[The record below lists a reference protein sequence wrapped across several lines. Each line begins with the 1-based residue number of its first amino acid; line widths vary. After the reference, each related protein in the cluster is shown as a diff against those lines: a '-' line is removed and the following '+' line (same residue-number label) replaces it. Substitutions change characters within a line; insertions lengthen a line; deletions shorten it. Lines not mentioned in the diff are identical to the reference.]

1 MAFAMALAAG
11 KASLEACPHASDE
24 AKEALGA
31 ASEPPIRSV
40 VIGTGENAL
49 TTGGELVLF
58 RHDKTFYNPTGLA
71 VEVRDDLDEAALKAR
86 VEAINNLSFTRV
98 GITQR
103 VNLVAVIHTSSDATG
118 FSRVVAAV
126 KSHTALPLVLK
137 TADPAV
143 AEAACAACGQDRPL
157 IWGASESNA
166 EAMTELA
173 KKHGCP
179 LVVSAPDLAKLA
191 ALSERITGAGYKD
204 LVLHL
209 DCENTADTLQALTI
223 IRRMALKKQFRPFGF
238 PVLVKA
244 AGQNPY
250 QVAAAAGTYIAKY
263 GSIVVLDVADPVLF
277 RPLVTL
283 RQDIYTDP
291 QKPIQVEATCY
302 AIGNVR
308 EDSPVLVTTNF
319 SLTYFSVVNEIE
331 ASRVPAY
338 LVTVNTDGTSVL
350 TAWAAGKFGSEQIAE
365 ALEQNRVG
373 EKVNHRKVIIPG
385 YVAMISGRLAEKS
398 GWEVLVGPR
407 EAAGL
412 PKYLRS
418 LAR

>member
-1 MAFAMALAAG
+1 
-11 KASLEACPHASDE
+11 
-24 AKEALGA
+24 
-31 ASEPPIRSV
+31 
-40 VIGTGENAL
+40 
-49 TTGGELVLF
+49 VL
-58 RHDKTFYNPTGLA
+58 
-71 VEVRDDLDEAALKAR
+71 
-86 VEAINNLSFTRV
+86 
-98 GITQR
+98 
-103 VNLVAVIHTSSDATG
+103 DAT
-118 FSRVVAAV
+118 
-126 KSHTALPLVLK
+126 
-137 TADPAV
+137 
-143 AEAACAACGQDRPL
+143 
-157 IWGASESNA
+157 
-166 EAMTELA
+166 
-173 KKHGCP
+173 
-179 LVVSAPDLAKLA
+179 
-191 ALSERITGAGYKD
+191 
-204 LVLHL
+204 
-209 DCENTADTLQALTI
+209 
-223 IRRMALKKQFRPFGF
+223 
-238 PVLVKA
+238 
-244 AGQNPY
+244 
-250 QVAAAAGTYIAKY
+250 
-263 GSIVVLDVADPVLF
+263 DPVLF

-291 QKPIQVEATCY
+291 QKPIQVEATCH

-350 TAWAAGKFGSEQIAE
+350 TAWAAGKFGPEQITE

-418 LAR
+418 LAG